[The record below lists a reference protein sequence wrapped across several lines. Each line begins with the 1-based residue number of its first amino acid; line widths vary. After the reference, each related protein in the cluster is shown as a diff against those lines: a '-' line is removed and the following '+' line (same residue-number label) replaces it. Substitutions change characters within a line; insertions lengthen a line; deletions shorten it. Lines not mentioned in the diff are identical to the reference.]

1 MKQRKSLP
9 TIRLGFEILLIV
21 VLIMVALP
29 GSIRTQAVAQQEP
42 ESADAMYWYQCNLS
56 NHVAVFTNR
65 VHVWCQSTTPVAGAP
80 ALTGIYYFAF
90 PTSPDS
96 AGASRIFSILQSA
109 KVTGGIVWVEVNPA
123 DTSGTSF
130 GCSSGDCR
138 RIYGVE
144 LR

>member
-1 MKQRKSLP
+1 MKLRKSLP
-9 TIRLGFEILLIV
+9 AFRLVFEILLIV
-21 VLIMVALP
+21 GLLTVALP

-42 ESADAMYWYQCNLS
+42 DSTDALYWYQCNLS
-56 NHVAVFTNR
+56 NHVAVFTTR
-65 VHVWCQSTTPVAGAP
+65 VHIWCQSTTPVGGAP
-80 ALTGIYYFAF
+80 ALTGISWFAF

-109 KVTGGIVWVEVNPA
+109 KVTGGVVWVWVNPA

-130 GCSSGDCR
+130 GCGASDCR